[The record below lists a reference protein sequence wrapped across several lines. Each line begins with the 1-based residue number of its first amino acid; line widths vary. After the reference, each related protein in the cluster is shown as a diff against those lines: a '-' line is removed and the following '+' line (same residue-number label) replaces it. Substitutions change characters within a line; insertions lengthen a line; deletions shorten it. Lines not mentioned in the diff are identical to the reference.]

1 MRVVDTLGFTEIE
14 REQYSKQVLS
24 DLSHNYNKL
33 GEMLRK
39 SSPSDLESGIT
50 LASEAIENHEMDAK
64 LFLLRAKFIFK
75 LVRLGSLKCNMFIFC
90 P

>member
-14 REQYSKQVLS
+14 QEQYSKQ
-24 DLSHNYNKL
+24 DYYKL